1 MTAYPSAF
9 QLYDT
14 APITLADHPPS
25 LSTSRSRYHAPSP
38 RTSPRPE
45 LVERHPRSIKP
56 VQLSTEFL
64 LKPQSQSHSN
74 LAPHFLSF
82 QAARLGKAS
91 NVDSTLASDELEG
104 GSISRNV
111 DPWLTTSNSMNAQDS
126 QMQTS
131 MGNIEAYS
139 GPGDYLSPVEVHPTM
154 FPLPPAPLLPH
165 PEYLYR
171 NQCVIPVHISP
182 TAAHQPIP
190 PEQHSTYS
198 ELAPHLEFMA
208 KMQQQELSPQPIDA
222 PTRKARQPSRLSPRA
237 RNHRQST
244 YPSPIERSRRLERR
258 SGSSDILVEN
268 KSRVP
273 RSRYASLPPSEREPN
288 QESSDASE
296 GTQDCM

>member
-1 MTAYPSAF
+1 
-9 QLYDT
+9 
-14 APITLADHPPS
+14 
-25 LSTSRSRYHAPSP
+25 
-38 RTSPRPE
+38 
-45 LVERHPRSIKP
+45 
-56 VQLSTEFL
+56 
-64 LKPQSQSHSN
+64 
-74 LAPHFLSF
+74 
-82 QAARLGKAS
+82 
-91 NVDSTLASDELEG
+91 
-104 GSISRNV
+104 
-111 DPWLTTSNSMNAQDS
+111 MNAQDS

-139 GPGDYLSPVEVHPTM
+139 GPGDYVSPVEVHPTM
-154 FPLPPAPLLPH
+154 FPLSPAPLLPH
-165 PEYLYR
+165 PEYLHR

-296 GTQDCM
+296 VCSTSSKNRKEPKRPSLACTFCRERKIACNRVEDGIDSDTPCKACALRSFNCVFVHKSSKVNERTRT